1 MAEEAEVAQRSS
13 QVQQLLTKKDKA
25 GALAVA
31 LTNPPVNSKSE
42 ELKVSVFKVVRLCG
56 IS

>member
-42 ELKVSVFKVVRLCG
+42 ELKVSVSKVVRLCG
-56 IS
+56 VN